1 MILPRTAFHKLDRR
15 RFGTAGLALAV
26 LIGTAAPAARAE
38 TWPSRP
44 LQIVVPFAAG
54 GTVDNVARVL
64 QEPLR
69 ARLGQ
74 PVIVNNRPGG
84 GGTIGTSAVAK
95 AAADG
100 YTVGLVFD
108 SFATEQHIYRKL
120 PYAARDLTGIATLV
134 RAPMVLVVPASSPYT
149 TLDAFIVAAR
159 QAGKVTFASV
169 GAGSSNHLAGELFFD
184 AVGGSG
190 VHVPFKGGGP
200 AITDL
205 VGGHVDSMIASLP
218 LVRQY
223 LDGGQL
229 RALAITSPQR
239 HPALP
244 NVPAVAE
251 RAKGFEI
258 HSWVGMVAPAA
269 MPPALIERL
278 GADVAA
284 ALRQPAVQKQLE
296 AAGFEVTAGPR
307 SAMDALVRGES
318 ERWGRLIRARNI
330 AAE

>member
-1 MILPRTAFHKLDRR
+1 MMMPRQTPHNPQRR
-15 RFGTAGLALAV
+15 RFAAGAAAGLVLALAATGA
-26 LIGTAAPAARAE
+26 LAADA
-38 TWPSRP
+38 WPSKP
-44 LQIVVPFAAG
+44 VQLVVPFAAG

-84 GGTIGTSAVAK
+84 GGTIGTGGVAK
-95 AAADG
+95 APADG
-100 YTVGLVFD
+100 YTFGLVFD

-120 PYAARDLTGIATLV
+120 PYAAKDLVGVATLV

-149 TLDAFIVAAR
+149 TLDAFVAAAK
-159 QAGKVTFASV
+159 QAGKVTYASV
-169 GAGSSNHLAGELFFD
+169 GTGSSNHLAAELFFE

-223 LDGGQL
+223 VEGGQL
-229 RALAITSPQR
+229 RALAVTAAQR
-239 HPALP
+239 NAALP

-269 MPPALIERL
+269 LPPAMLDRMA
-278 GADVAA
+278 GDVSA
-284 ALRQPAVQKQLE
+284 ALRQPAVTRQLE

-307 SAMDALVRGES
+307 TAMDALVRSES